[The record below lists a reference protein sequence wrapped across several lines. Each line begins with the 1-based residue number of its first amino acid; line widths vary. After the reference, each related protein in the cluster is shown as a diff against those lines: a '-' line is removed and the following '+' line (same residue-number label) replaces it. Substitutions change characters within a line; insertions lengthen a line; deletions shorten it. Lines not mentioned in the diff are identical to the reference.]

1 MSRNTGTRLRR
12 SQKPKPEP
20 KAESRKK
27 TAPQSLEPAATHKLQ
42 KMLAQAGLGS
52 RRDMEEM
59 IAAGRVSING
69 VVAEIGARV
78 GPDDVVR
85 VDKRPI
91 KLQYDTQKLRVLLYH
106 KPEGEIVSRDDPE
119 KRASVFDKLPP
130 IKGAKWTAIGRLD
143 FNTSGLLIFT
153 TSGDMANRMMH
164 PSFEVEREYA
174 VRIMGTLTDEQII
187 ALKQGI
193 ELEDGMARFDSLVDQ
208 GGEGSNHWYYV
219 VLREGRNREVRRMF
233 EALGLTVS
241 RLIRVR
247 FGIVS
252 LPSRLKRGHWMELE
266 AEDVAKML
274 TWAGMEA

>member
-1 MSRNTGTRLRR
+1 MA
-12 SQKPKPEP
+12 QEP
-20 KAESRKK
+20 V
-27 TAPQSLEPAATHKLQ
+27 ATHKLQ

-59 IAAGRVSING
+59 IAAGRVTING

-78 GPDDVVR
+78 GPADVVR

-91 KLQYDTQKLRVLLYH
+91 KLQYDTHKLRVLLYH

-119 KRASVFDKLPP
+119 KRPSVFDKLPP

-174 VRIMGTLTDEQII
+174 VRIMGTLADEQIV
-187 ALKQGI
+187 ALKKGI

-247 FGIVS
+247 FGIVG
-252 LPSRLKRGHWMELE
+252 LPPRLKRGHWLELE
-266 AEDVAKML
+266 AEDVDKML
-274 TWAGMEA
+274 AWAGMEA

>member
-12 SQKPKPEP
+12 SQKPKSEP

-27 TAPQSLEPAATHKLQ
+27 AAAPAEPAATHKLQ

-59 IAAGRVSING
+59 IAAGRVTING

-130 IKGAKWTAIGRLD
+130 IRGAKWTAIGRLD

-193 ELEDGMARFDSLVDQ
+193 ELEDGVARFDSLVDQ

-247 FGIVS
+247 FGIVG
-252 LPSRLKRGHWMELE
+252 LPPRLKRSHWVELE

-274 TWAGMEA
+274 TWAGMDA

>member
-27 TAPQSLEPAATHKLQ
+27 AAAPAEPAATHKLQ

-59 IAAGRVSING
+59 IAAGRVTING

-91 KLQYDTQKLRVLLYH
+91 KLQYDAQKLRVLLYH

-193 ELEDGMARFDSLVDQ
+193 ELEDGVARFDSLVDQ

-252 LPSRLKRGHWMELE
+252 LPSRLKRGHWLELE

-274 TWAGMEA
+274 TWAGMDA